1 MNSGKR
7 HHMSISKIYLARRFI
22 SYLCTCMSR
31 VRFILFI
38 SVENLLHNNSY
49 IVGNIDYILCNDG
62 YELHRMQVRN
72 ASCPLQASN
81 ANLNI
86 TMEVIARALLP
97 SFIFRSTMISW
108 AFQMCC
114 S

>member
-7 HHMSISKIYLARRFI
+7 HHMSISKIYLARRFV

-49 IVGNIDYILCNDG
+49 IVGNIDYILCSDG
-62 YELHRMQVRN
+62 YELHCMQVRKF
-72 ASCPLQASN
+72 APTMHLMLSSPL
-81 ANLNI
+81 
-86 TMEVIARALLP
+86 RWKP
-97 SFIFRSTMISW
+97 
-108 AFQMCC
+108 
-114 S
+114 